1 MHAPIPVKL
10 KLAATA
16 TLAAILIMAAML
28 LHGAAGEANS
38 QAVTLTAQVPENSSS
53 GTSLG
58 TPLQTT
64 AVTGTA
70 TYSISGPDAALF
82 NINPGTGEITL
93 AAGTA
98 PDFEAKQEY
107 SVTVTASAGL
117 TVQVTNVDEPGNAD
131 INSDS
136 PRTGEPVTATL
147 SDPDGGVENLRWQ
160 WQRQEGDRW
169 DDIADA
175 NGASYTPGTGDIGH
189 RLQAVA
195 TYDDNAGAGHSAQAA
210 TANPV
215 RNDPRRSMTTPPYW
229 RWTRTRPREPPWE
242 RP

>member
-16 TLAAILIMAAML
+16 TLTAILIMAAML

-64 AVTGTA
+64 AGTGTA
-70 TYSISGPDAALF
+70 TYSLSGPDAALF
-82 NINPGTGEITL
+82 SINPGTGEITL

-107 SVTVTASAGL
+107 SVTVAASAEL

-131 INSDS
+131 ITTTAHTPESRSRPRCPIPTAAWKTCAGNGNGRKETAGTTSPTQTEPATPREQTTSDTGSKPS
-136 PRTGEPVTATL
+136 PPTT
-147 SDPDGGVENLRWQ
+147 
-160 WQRQEGDRW
+160 
-169 DDIADA
+169 
-175 NGASYTPGTGDIGH
+175 
-189 RLQAVA
+189 
-195 TYDDNAGAGHSAQAA
+195 
-210 TANPV
+210 
-215 RNDPRRSMTTPPYW
+215 TTPEPD
-229 RWTRTRPREPPWE
+229 TRPKQPP
-242 RP
+242 PTP